1 MLLLHD
7 MAYHLF
13 YLKSFLI
20 NAAKCLN
27 LRYYIKNMNP
37 QQLKIR
43 ISILGINPE
52 FPDDRLI
59 CSYQDFLKYRAIL
72 PYYQFNMKVL
82 DSMVDLACKLW
93 KEEKRINKQSV
104 LGLIATYSAK
114 NKDRLPINET
124 TSRRIFWLFNETV
137 VLDNN
142 NYSEATKD
150 RLNRFA
156 NKALKDVI
164 LTDEEVMILIKNVH
178 RSKHIL
184 NRILRYPVSNRKISS
199 WTETIYFSNLYR
211 KRRAEL
217 IGWHLDINPDYVI
230 DKQIII
236 DDFEFFLREDNNLV
250 SQYKS
255 DCEVY
260 TLMLE
265 ENRKQLLRD
274 NPGITDNDEI
284 EMRSMDGLVRPVIKL
299 EQRVYRPNNIIWGYE
314 FPPNLP
320 DLERER
326 EDFYN
331 RIDYFFRITM
341 LWGVAY
347 SHLSSEK
354 KSDLYM
360 KFYTPDHFY
369 SALKI
374 GTRTQNTEFLEWL
387 YKETGVDNPRHKTS
401 KKFLSNENI
410 IH

>member
-1 MLLLHD
+1 
-7 MAYHLF
+7 
-13 YLKSFLI
+13 
-20 NAAKCLN
+20 
-27 LRYYIKNMNP
+27 MNS

-43 ISILGINPE
+43 ISILEINPE
-52 FPDDRLI
+52 IPDNGMI
-59 CSYQDFLKYRAIL
+59 CNYKDFLKYRAIL

-82 DSMVDLACKLW
+82 DNMVELACKLW
-93 KEEKRINKQSV
+93 NEGKRINKQSV

-124 TSRRIFWLFNETV
+124 TSKRIFWLFHETV

-199 WTETIYFSNLYR
+199 WAETIYSSNLYR

-217 IGWHLDINPDYVI
+217 IGWLLDINPDYVI
-230 DKQIII
+230 DKQMII

-250 SQYKS
+250 SRYKS

-260 TLMLE
+260 MLMFE

-284 EMRSMDGLVRPVIKL
+284 EMRSMDGLIHPVIKF
-299 EQRVYRPNNIIWGYE
+299 EQRVYRPNSINWGYG
-314 FPPNLP
+314 FPPTLP
-320 DLERER
+320 DLKSER

-354 KSDLYM
+354 KSVLYM
-360 KFYTPDHFY
+360 KFYTPEHFY
-369 SALKI
+369 TALKI

-387 YKETGVDNPRHKTS
+387 YKETGVDNSRNKAS
-401 KKFLSNENI
+401 KKFLSNKNI
-410 IH
+410 IY